1 MSIGFLGDIAVD
13 LTLHIER
20 YPREGDDGIARS
32 QSRSLGGSVVNTAI
46 VAHRLGAPARMFV
59 RLGTD
64 PDGEHARGELEAE
77 GLDVSALQWDPDEP
91 TQLNITIVTDGG
103 QRTMFAYRGTSRR
116 LTTPTAEQLDGI
128 QHLHVSA
135 YSFYE
140 GEQRRTASAVIGRI
154 AARGGTVSLD
164 IPAVPPDAAIAPVA
178 ELLPSVALLVG
189 DAGDLARL
197 ADAAGARALDTLAE
211 TVVVKHGAD
220 GCTVITRD
228 ERITVPALSPA
239 VIDTT
244 GAGDAFTAALLVAR
258 GAGLSMETAAL
269 LANAAGGAAT
279 TVVGAGRA
287 FPGLAVMRELLAASA
302 HPEASA
308 AQRWLAGRDAGR

>member
-20 YPREGDDGIARS
+20 YPREGDDGIARN

-64 PDGEHARGELEAE
+64 PDGEHSRRELEAE

-116 LTTPTAEQLDGI
+116 LTTPTPEQLDGI
-128 QHLHVSA
+128 EQLHVSA

-140 GEQRRTASAVIGRI
+140 GEQRRTASAVIEQI
-154 AARGGTVSLD
+154 AAGGGAVSID
-164 IPAVPPDAAIAPVA
+164 IPAAPPDAAITALAAV
-178 ELLPSVALLVG
+178 LPSVALLVG
-189 DAGDLARL
+189 DADDLARL
-197 ADAAGARALDTLAE
+197 AHAAGATTIDALAA
-211 TVVVKHGAD
+211 TVVVKHGAE
-220 GCTVITRD
+220 GCTVITGA
-228 ERITVPALSPA
+228 EHITVPALSPG

-244 GAGDAFTAALLVAR
+244 GAGDAFTAALLVAHR
-258 GAGLSMETAAL
+258 AGLPLETAAL
-269 LANAAGGAAT
+269 IANAAGGAAT
-279 TVVGAGRA
+279 TVVGAGRS
-287 FPGLAVMRELLAASA
+287 FPGPAVMRELLTASA
-302 HPEASA
+302 HPAVPRALS
-308 AQRWLAGRDAGR
+308 WLAER